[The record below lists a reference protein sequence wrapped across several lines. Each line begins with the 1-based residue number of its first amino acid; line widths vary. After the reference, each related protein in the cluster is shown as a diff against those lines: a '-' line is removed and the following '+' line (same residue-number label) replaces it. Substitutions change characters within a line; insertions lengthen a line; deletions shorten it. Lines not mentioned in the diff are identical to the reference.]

1 MNRITRAKRTL
12 IGLAIGGTVFGGVY
26 GFAASLGVSSDTL
39 GAGSAVVAACQPG
52 TVNVTY
58 ATTYVAGSSN
68 QATTVTLTNLDPTL
82 CGGKAAQV
90 TLSGASNAL
99 LGQQSITVPATG
111 TTADLTFT
119 GVNAAAVTGVHA
131 VISG

>member
-1 MNRITRAKRTL
+1 MNRIARAKRTL

-26 GFAASLGVSSDTL
+26 GFAASLGVSSDSL
-39 GAGSAVVAACQPG
+39 GAGNVAVAACQTG

-68 QATTVTLTNLDPTL
+68 QATTVTLNNLQSG
-82 CGGKAAQV
+82 CYGKSASV
-90 TLSGASNAL
+90 TLTDLNNVS
-99 LGQQSITVPATG
+99 LGQQNLTVPTSG
-111 TTADLTFT
+111 TTAALTFT
-119 GVNAAAVTGVHA
+119 GVSAAAVTGVHA